1 MLRNYNVSSIHSKQK
16 VFKGKKAGGQG
27 GIRTLGNL
35 DGYAS
40 LAGMWFQPTHP
51 PVLVKIRIIVKIS

>member
-1 MLRNYNVSSIHSKQK
+1 MLRNYSVSLIHSKQK

-51 PVLVKIRIIVKIS
+51 PVL